1 MRVPSPTSRG
11 ALRLRFRAIDIVV
24 AIASPMIALYLSD
37 AYLLA
42 TGTGWVPVGIYSILS
57 ILFSGM
63 AFLFFRTE
71 RGVLRHFSVDDAL
84 ELSKAVAAAMVLTC
98 VADFALTRLEGVP
111 RSTPII
117 HGLILLTGLILVRV
131 LASIASKESLVM
143 GSMESAPE
151 QVILVSSS
159 SLSSLYIKLLH
170 AEGAGCRRVISVLDS
185 RPGMIGRAVEGV
197 PIVGAPR
204 DLEAV
209 VEEYRVHGL
218 QIDRVVFGGENA
230 DVPDPNVDAVMRVCR
245 RQKICMDYLP
255 RPLNLKE
262 LDLKVQ
268 SIRTNAAGVAMS
280 PYFRWKPAIDMLVAA
295 VLIVVL
301 LPLVVGAALVALID
315 VGSPVL
321 FWQRRL
327 GARGRWFL
335 MYKFRTL
342 RPPLN
347 RHGGFVPADQRLSRI
362 GRLLRDTSLD
372 ELPQLF
378 SVLVGDM
385 SIIGPRPLLPV
396 DQPRDASVRLMV
408 PPGITGWAQVNG
420 RKSLTPEEKDQLDAW
435 YIRNASLAVDA
446 LIVVKTIRLL
456 LSGVGGSRGGAES
469 TEGFGQDGRR
479 QVERAQV

>member
-84 ELSKAVAAAMVLTC
+84 ELSKAVAAAIVLTC

-111 RSTPII
+111 RSAPII

-131 LASIASKESLVM
+131 LASIASKEPLVM

-170 AEGAGCRRVISVLDS
+170 AEGADCRRVISILDS

-230 DVPDPNVDAVMRVCR
+230 DVPDPNVDPVMSVCR

-280 PYFRWKPAIDMLVAA
+280 PYFRWKPAIDMVVAA
-295 VLIVVL
+295 VSIVVL
-301 LPLVVGAALVALID
+301 LPLVVGAALVVLID

-347 RHGGFVPADQRLSRI
+347 RHGGIVPAEQRLSRI

-456 LSGVGGSRGGAES
+456 LNGASGSRARPEAAD
-469 TEGFGQDGRR
+469 GFGQEGRR
-479 QVERAQV
+479 PVGRAQV